1 MIRSGLDPQRV
12 DDPDLGW
19 SGLLV
24 GRSEFQFVPG
34 GHKRIFLEPN
44 VDLLASTLKRCL
56 LEAQDV
62 EDNSEL
68 TRVNLKQEVP

>member
-1 MIRSGLDPQRV
+1 M
-12 DDPDLGW
+12 GW
-19 SGLLV
+19 SELLV

-44 VDLLASTLKRCL
+44 VELLAGTLKRCL

-62 EDNSEL
+62 GSETEL
-68 TRVNLKQEVP
+68 APVSPMQEVE